1 MIGRFFHACLS
12 RSSDDID
19 SFGAD
24 ALGGDDPDNVGTCR
38 ELLHVDAQLVSVNL
52 GAVHP
57 LTHGV
62 EYRDLFHALGFNVHL
77 AVCGV
82 GIDLGSIAP
91 VANTH
96 AVLHDNA
103 HAGAAFIAAIIANQ
117 FRYSDMLIN
126 DDAQGEIQVLVAG
139 RSAT

>member
-38 ELLHVDAQLVSVNL
+38 ELLHVDAQLVGIHL
-52 GAVHP
+52 GAVHL

-82 GIDLGSIAP
+82 GIDLGSIVP

-103 HAGAAFIAAIIANQ
+103 HAGAAFIAARDWTGGEHGVALVSIVPIH
-117 FRYSDMLIN
+117 SDR
-126 DDAQGEIQVLVAG
+126 QVVAG
-139 RSAT
+139 CR